1 MSNSLVLNTEGVSL
15 VNIHPVVVF
24 QILDRYL
31 RRAEDQERV
40 IGTLLGVVDSEH
52 GVVTVSNSF
61 PVPHL
66 EKGDEVAVGKDYHRQ
81 MLLLH
86 QRVNPNEVVVGWYA
100 TATPDAMINE
110 NSCLIHEFYSAEC
123 ASPVHVVA
131 DTSLHGDNLNIMG
144 FISSALQVADCALA
158 NQFKQVKVQT
168 KTYEAES
175 IALDVMAKLDASATA
190 DASSSSLPTD
200 LAALEHAIAR
210 LHDVLARSADFVG
223 DVVAGKQTSN
233 PKIGR
238 ELAEAV
244 ASIPAIR
251 SDVFDQI
258 FNNGLQDLLM
268 VSYLSSLTQAQL
280 SIAEKLITS

>member
-31 RRAEDQERV
+31 RRAEDQERI

-66 EKGDEVAVGKDYHRQ
+66 EKGDDVAVGKDYHRQ

-100 TATPDAMINE
+100 TASADGSVVNE
-110 NSCLIHEFYSAEC
+110 NSCLIHDFYSAEC
-123 ASPVHVVA
+123 AAPVHIVT
-131 DTSLHGDNLNIMG
+131 DTSLRGDNLNISG
-144 FISSALQVADCALA
+144 FISSALTVADVALA

-175 IALDVMAKLDASATA
+175 IALNVMAKASTA
-190 DASSSSLPTD
+190 ASSSLPTE
-200 LAALEHAIAR
+200 LEALERSIAR
-210 LHDVLARSADFVG
+210 LHALLGQSADFVG
-223 DVVAGKQTSN
+223 NVVSGASVGN

-251 SDVFDQI
+251 TDVFDQI

-280 SIAEKLITS
+280 SIAEKLVNA

>member
-1 MSNSLVLNTEGVSL
+1 MSLVLNTEGVSL

-40 IGTLLGVVDSEH
+40 IGTLLGVLDTEH
-52 GVVTVSNSF
+52 GVVTVTNSF

-100 TATPDAMINE
+100 TSTPEAPINE
-110 NSCLIHEFYSAEC
+110 NSCLIHEFYCAEC

-131 DTSLHGDNLNIMG
+131 DTSLQGDRLNIMG
-144 FISSALQVADCALA
+144 FISSALQVADTALA
-158 NQFKQVKVQT
+158 NQFKQIKVQT

-175 IALDVMAKLDASATA
+175 IALDVMSKSEAAP
-190 DASSSSLPTD
+190 SLPSD
-200 LAALEHAIAR
+200 LEALERAITR
-210 LHDVLARSADFVG
+210 LHTILSQSADYVG
-223 DVVAGKQTSN
+223 DVIAGKIPAN
-233 PKIGR
+233 PKICR
-238 ELAEAV
+238 DLADAV
-244 ASIPAIR
+244 ASIPPIR

-280 SIAEKLITS
+280 SIAEKLINS

>member
-1 MSNSLVLNTEGVSL
+1 MTSNSVVLNTEGVSV
-15 VNIHPVVVF
+15 VNVHPVVVF

-31 RRAEDQERV
+31 RRAEDQERI

-66 EKGDEVAVGKDYHRQ
+66 EKGDDVAVGKDYHRQ

-86 QRVNPNEVVVGWYA
+86 QRVNPNEVVVGWYT
-100 TATPDAMINE
+100 TASADGSILNE
-110 NSCLIHEFYSAEC
+110 NSCLIHEFYSTEC
-123 ASPVHVVA
+123 ATPVHLVT
-131 DTSLHGDNLNIMG
+131 DTTLRGDSLDISG
-144 FISSALQVADCALA
+144 FISSALTVADVALA
-158 NQFKQVKVQT
+158 NQFKQVKVVT
-168 KTYEAES
+168 KTYEAEA
-175 IALDVMAKLDASATA
+175 IALDAMVKASTA
-190 DASSSSLPTD
+190 ETTSLPTD
-200 LAALEHAIAR
+200 LEALEHAIAR
-210 LHDVLARSADFVG
+210 LHALLGQSADYVEK
-223 DVVAGKQTSN
+223 VIAGKEPTAN

-258 FNNGLQDLLM
+258 FNSGLQDLLM

-280 SIAEKLITS
+280 SIAEKLIST